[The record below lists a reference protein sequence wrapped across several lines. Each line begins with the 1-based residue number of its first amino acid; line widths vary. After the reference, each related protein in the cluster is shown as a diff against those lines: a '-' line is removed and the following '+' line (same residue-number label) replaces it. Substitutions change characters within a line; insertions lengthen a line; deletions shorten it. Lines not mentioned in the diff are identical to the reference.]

1 MNIRQN
7 AWWNV
12 SLQLR
17 DTHHFTSA
25 TERIPMWPIYESHPK
40 FIHSQKILTHP
51 INCLTL
57 KKIKK
62 RSRVPASFQTVI
74 LACDIMGD
82 ISRSSRAALQGCL
95 ATRQLHVSQLPL
107 FFLCLVQHELNVC
120 MSTEREAGCQTQQ
133 RKAHQHMLIMLNKKK
148 QKKNIVPIIQRGSF
162 TK

>member
-1 MNIRQN
+1 MKRLPAAQGHTSFYFCHRENS
-7 AWWNV
+7 NV
-12 SLQLR
+12 AYLW
-17 DTHHFTSA
+17 
-25 TERIPMWPIYESHPK
+25 IPSK
-40 FIHSQKILTHP
+40 IHSLPKILTHP

-82 ISRSSRAALQGCL
+82 IPRSSRAALQGCL

-133 RKAHQHMLIMLNKKK
+133 RKAHQHMLIMLNKKN
-148 QKKNIVPIIQRGSF
+148 KKKHSSDH
-162 TK
+162 TKGVFH

>member
-1 MNIRQN
+1 MKRLPAAQGHTSFYFCHRENS
-7 AWWNV
+7 NV
-12 SLQLR
+12 AYLW
-17 DTHHFTSA
+17 
-25 TERIPMWPIYESHPK
+25 IPSK
-40 FIHSQKILTHP
+40 IHSLPKILTHP

-133 RKAHQHMLIMLNKKK
+133 RKAHQHMLIMLNKKT
-148 QKKNIVPIIQRGSF
+148 KKKHSSDH
-162 TK
+162 TKGVFH

>member
-1 MNIRQN
+1 MKRLPAAQGHTSFYFCHRENS
-7 AWWNV
+7 NV
-12 SLQLR
+12 
-17 DTHHFTSA
+17 A
-25 TERIPMWPIYESHPK
+25 YVWIPSK
-40 FIHSQKILTHP
+40 IHSLPKILTHP

-82 ISRSSRAALQGCL
+82 IPRSSRAALQGCL

-133 RKAHQHMLIMLNKKK
+133 RKAHQHMLIMLNKKN
-148 QKKNIVPIIQRGSF
+148 KKKHSSDH
-162 TK
+162 TKGVFH

>member
-1 MNIRQN
+1 MKRLPAAQGHTSFYFCHRENS
-7 AWWNV
+7 NV
-12 SLQLR
+12 
-17 DTHHFTSA
+17 A
-25 TERIPMWPIYESHPK
+25 YVWIPSK
-40 FIHSQKILTHP
+40 IHSLPKILTHP

-82 ISRSSRAALQGCL
+82 IPRSSRAALQGCL

-133 RKAHQHMLIMLNKKK
+133 RKAHQHMLIMLNKKT
-148 QKKNIVPIIQRGSF
+148 KKKHSSDH
-162 TK
+162 TKGVFH

>member
-1 MNIRQN
+1 MKRLPAAQGHTSFYFCHRENS
-7 AWWNV
+7 NV
-12 SLQLR
+12 AYLW
-17 DTHHFTSA
+17 
-25 TERIPMWPIYESHPK
+25 IPSK
-40 FIHSQKILTHP
+40 IHSLPKILTHP

-133 RKAHQHMLIMLNKKK
+133 RKAHQHMLIMLNKKN
-148 QKKNIVPIIQRGSF
+148 KKKHSSDH
-162 TK
+162 TKGVFH

>member
-1 MNIRQN
+1 MKRLPAAQGHTSFYFCHRENS
-7 AWWNV
+7 NV
-12 SLQLR
+12 
-17 DTHHFTSA
+17 A
-25 TERIPMWPIYESHPK
+25 YVWIPSK
-40 FIHSQKILTHP
+40 IHSLPKILTHP

-82 ISRSSRAALQGCL
+82 IPRSSRAALQGCL

-148 QKKNIVPIIQRGSF
+148 QKKHSSDH
-162 TK
+162 TKGVFH

>member
-1 MNIRQN
+1 MKRLPAAQGHTSLYFCHRENS
-7 AWWNV
+7 NV
-12 SLQLR
+12 
-17 DTHHFTSA
+17 A
-25 TERIPMWPIYESHPK
+25 YVWIPSK
-40 FIHSQKILTHP
+40 IHSLPKILTHP

-82 ISRSSRAALQGCL
+82 IPRSSRAALQGCL

-133 RKAHQHMLIMLNKKK
+133 RKAHQHMLIMLNKKT
-148 QKKNIVPIIQRGSF
+148 KKKHSSDH
-162 TK
+162 TKGVFH

>member
-1 MNIRQN
+1 MKRLPAAQGHTSFYFCHRENS
-7 AWWNV
+7 NV
-12 SLQLR
+12 
-17 DTHHFTSA
+17 A
-25 TERIPMWPIYESHPK
+25 YVWIPSK
-40 FIHSQKILTHP
+40 IHSLPKILTHP

-133 RKAHQHMLIMLNKKK
+133 RKAHQHMLIMLNKKN
-148 QKKNIVPIIQRGSF
+148 KKKHSSDH
-162 TK
+162 TKGVFH